1 MTRIEPGGRAV
12 LFAFDD
18 QSIPWRYR
26 LRLEMHRPEK
36 YDGNPV
42 IARGPMQARSTSAAP
57 RTARSCTTASDS
69 GCGTSPATTAPPRP
83 RPVSASATKHRE
95 EAATASAK

>member
-26 LRLEMHRPEK
+26 VRLEMHRPEK

-42 IARGPMQARSTSAAP
+42 IARGPSRRGRRAARAEQP
-57 RTARSCTTASDS
+57 RRARRRAVPDVVH
-69 GCGTSPATTAPPRP
+69 RP
-83 RPVSASATKHRE
+83 RRRRR
-95 EAATASAK
+95 

>member
-26 LRLEMHRPEK
+26 VRLEMHRPEK
-36 YDGNPV
+36 YDGNPI
-42 IARGPMQARSTSAAP
+42 IARGPMSTVDERRAQNSPVVHDGERFRMWYIAR
-57 RTARSCTTASDS
+57 DD
-69 GCGTSPATTAPPRP
+69 GTGRP